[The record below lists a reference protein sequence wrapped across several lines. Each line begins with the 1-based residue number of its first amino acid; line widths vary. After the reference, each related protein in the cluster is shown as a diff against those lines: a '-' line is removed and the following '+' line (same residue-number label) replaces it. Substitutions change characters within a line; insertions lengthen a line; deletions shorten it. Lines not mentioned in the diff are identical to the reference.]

1 MDQNNPPASFIPASQ
16 NLPEITVKA
25 VILSIILA
33 AILGA
38 ANAYLGLKVGL
49 TISASIPAAVVSM
62 GILRLFRK
70 SNILENNIVQTATS
84 ASEALVA
91 GIIYVLPALLILH
104 FWGHFH
110 YWETTLIAIIGGIL
124 GVFFSIPLRRILL
137 ADKHLR
143 FPEGVA
149 IAQVLKVS
157 EEKGGSLKLLI
168 QGGIVGAAISFA
180 QSGLQVISDN
190 VQYWF
195 KSGTNFVYGLQMGFE
210 PAILAAGYIV
220 GLNTALSSL
229 MGITLG
235 WFIGIPILSH
245 LAAFSASDSA
255 TSVAMNIWQSQ
266 IRYIGVGTML
276 FGGIWTLLTLLK
288 PISQGIKSSLE
299 SVMQN
304 KQKGMSSVPRTER
317 DIPIHY
323 MFIGTLLVLI
333 PIACLLRH
341 FVLQQHLPYS
351 AFTQWGLVGL
361 GVLFIPIVGFIVSSV
376 CGYFAGLVGSSNNPI
391 SGLALSALLVCSLL
405 LLGVYSLQTHTGNSA
420 NEMLGLA
427 ALAVVITTVTTCG
440 AAITNDTIQ
449 DLKTGQLVGA
459 TPWKQQVMLIL
470 GAVASS
476 FIIPPILSLLFNAYG
491 IANIFPHPGM
501 DPSQGL
507 SAPQAA
513 LMATLARAVF
523 QHDLPW
529 AMILTGGA
537 IAVVTIL
544 IDNFLKTKGTRL
556 PVLAVGF
563 GIYLPSSV
571 TLPVVVGGIASY
583 FIKRASQKR
592 AIAEGK
598 KGEEIAEAG
607 NQKGGLIIACGL
619 VAGSALMGVLLA
631 IPFTIFQSTDILKI
645 VGDGF
650 SPIATTLAFASVA
663 GLLYWIYRVV
673 NQESGVRSQEPGVK
687 K

>member
-1 MDQNNPPASFIPASQ
+1 MEPNNSPASFIPASQ

-33 AILGA
+33 AVLGA

-62 GILRLFRK
+62 GILRLFKK

-110 YWETTLIAIIGGIL
+110 YWETTLIAIIGGVL

-168 QGGIVGAAISFA
+168 QGGLVGAAISFA

-229 MGITLG
+229 IGITVG
-235 WFIGIPILSH
+235 WFIGIPVLSH
-245 LAAFSASDSA
+245 LVGFNATDSA
-255 TSVAMNIWQSQ
+255 ASIAIHIWQSNV
-266 IRYIGVGTML
+266 RYVGVGTML
-276 FGGIWTLLTLLK
+276 FGGIWTLLTLLR

-299 SVMQN
+299 SVMQS
-304 KQKGMSSVPRTER
+304 KQSGGISMIPRTER

-323 MFIGTLLVLI
+323 MFIATILLLI

-351 AFTQWGLVGL
+351 GLTQWGLVAL
-361 GVLFIPIVGFIVSSV
+361 GVLFIPVVGFIVSSV

-405 LLGVYSLQTHTGNSA
+405 LLGVYSLQPHTGNSA

-491 IANIFPHPGM
+491 IADIFPHPGM
-501 DPSQGL
+501 DPTQGL
-507 SAPQAA
+507 AAPQAA

-523 QHDLPW
+523 QHNLPW
-529 AMILTGGA
+529 DMILTGGA
-537 IAVVTIL
+537 IAGITIL

-571 TLPVVVGGIASY
+571 TLPVVIGGIASY
-583 FIKRASQKR
+583 FIKHAAQKR
-592 AIAEGK
+592 AIAQGK
-598 KGEEIAEAG
+598 NADEIAEAG

-619 VAGSALMGVLLA
+619 VAGSALMGVVLA

-650 SPIATTLAFASVA
+650 SPIATTLAFASIA

-673 NQESGVRSQEPGVK
+673 NQKTED
-687 K
+687 